1 MRLSRLV
8 PALRGARSTDGV
20 ELWQRRDSNEVQVCC
35 CEAGTFA
42 GRAVFGFKMLDF
54 ELEDLEAPEET
65 LQFGFLLDLAVLRNI
80 LRNGHDHKGETL
92 AVTVIEAADP
102 TASLLPPQ
110 GFFLLLSYAGDDV
123 GCQVSLPCA
132 PTSHIKSELKNGVQA
147 ERSLI
152 HLNEANEFSGLS
164 MTKIQLPEKDKQ
176 LTLFR
181 SDFSLEHLNNFLR
194 NLDRAR
200 RVKLWLQPQRPLR
213 METYLSGT
221 SSNYVHSVLAL
232 VISLVISRMRLRCTG
247 TLFLPG
253 HSA

>member
-1 MRLSRLV
+1 
-8 PALRGARSTDGV
+8 
-20 ELWQRRDSNEVQVCC
+20 
-35 CEAGTFA
+35 
-42 GRAVFGFKMLDF
+42 
-54 ELEDLEAPEET
+54 
-65 LQFGFLLDLAVLRNI
+65 
-80 LRNGHDHKGETL
+80 
-92 AVTVIEAADP
+92 
-102 TASLLPPQ
+102 
-110 GFFLLLSYAGDDV
+110 
-123 GCQVSLPCA
+123 
-132 PTSHIKSELKNGVQA
+132 
-147 ERSLI
+147 
-152 HLNEANEFSGLS
+152 